1 MRTRLKT
8 LREQLASTYWIIPA
22 IMVTLSIM
30 LSLVTIHIDQTA
42 PPSYLQE
49 LGWLGVDDPDGA
61 RSFLSV
67 VAGSMIGTTGVIFS
81 ITIASLVQAS
91 NQLGPRL
98 LNNFLRDRGNQLV
111 LGTLTA
117 TYTYCLFTLKSINN
131 TATGFFVPNLSII
144 TSIMLTLLSLGAL
157 VYFFHHITASLQAD
171 NVIRQVGEELTI
183 AIEKIFPEKMSL
195 FPVDQEKPEEAPTP
209 PEDNLVIYSE
219 RSGYLQAIDRDT
231 LIGVAR
237 ENDLMMRTE
246 LRPGEFTATEAPLV
260 TVWPKRE
267 GLEELE
273 EKIEKAF
280 ILGDQ
285 WLRIQNVEYHLDQLI
300 EIAVRALS
308 SGINDPFT
316 AMNCIDQIAA
326 SLTQLLER
334 SIPTGYYYDED
345 DDLRLI
351 TKPLTYTEIIETS
364 FNQIRRIGSESVSV
378 SVKLLEAIEKLAPQ
392 TKTWE
397 QSNVLREQADR
408 VYKAGKENIPEWD
421 FVYIEEKYVA
431 VLRALDV

>member
-1 MRTRLKT
+1 MRTRLET

-22 IMVTLSIM
+22 IMVTLSII

-42 PPSYLQE
+42 SPSYLQE
-49 LGWLGVDDPDGA
+49 MGWLGVDDPDGA

-91 NQLGPRL
+91 SQLGPRI
-98 LNNFLRDRGNQLV
+98 LNNFLRDRGNQFV

-117 TYTYCLFTLKSINN
+117 TYIYCLFTLKSINN
-131 TATGFFVPNLSII
+131 FATGFFVPNLSII
-144 TSIMLTLLSLGAL
+144 TSIVLTLLSLGAL

-171 NVIRQVGEELTI
+171 NVITQIGEELTI
-183 AIEKIFPEKMSL
+183 AIEKIFPDKMSL
-195 FPVDQEKPEEAPTP
+195 FSVNQEEPEETPTP
-209 PEDNLVIYSE
+209 TEDSLVINSK
-219 RSGYLQAIDRDT
+219 RSGYLQALDRDT
-231 LIGVAR
+231 LIKLAQ
-237 ENDLMMRTE
+237 EHDLKMRTE
-246 LRPGEFTATEAPLV
+246 LRPGEFTADESPLV

-267 GLEELE
+267 GVRELE

-285 WLRIQNVEYHLDQLI
+285 RLRIQNVEYHLNQLI
-300 EIAVRALS
+300 EIAVRA

-316 AMNCIDQIAA
+316 VLNCIDQIAA

-345 DDLRLI
+345 DALRLI

-364 FNQIRRIGSESVSV
+364 FNQIRRNGSDSVSV
-378 SVKLLEAIEKLAPQ
+378 MVKLLEAIEMLAPQ

-408 VYKAGKENIPEWD
+408 VYKSGKENIPEWD
-421 FVYIEEKYVA
+421 FVYIESKHKA
-431 VLRALDV
+431 ALRALDV

>member
-1 MRTRLKT
+1 MRTRLET

-22 IMVTLSIM
+22 IMVMFSII

-91 NQLGPRL
+91 SQLGPRI
-98 LNNFLRDRGNQLV
+98 LNNFLRDRGNQFV

-131 TATGFFVPNLSII
+131 TATSSFVPNLSII
-144 TSIMLTLLSLGAL
+144 TSIVLTLLSLGAL

-171 NVIRQVGEELTI
+171 NVITQVGEELTI
-183 AIEKIFPEKMSL
+183 AIEKIFPDKTGL
-195 FPVDQEKPEEAPTP
+195 FSVDQEKPEKAPNPT
-209 PEDNLVIYSE
+209 EDNMVINSK

-231 LIGVAR
+231 LIDVAR

-260 TVWPKRE
+260 TVWPRRD
-267 GLEELE
+267 GVEELE
-273 EKIEKAF
+273 ERIEKAF

-285 WLRIQNVEYHLDQLI
+285 RLRIQDVEYHLNQLI

-308 SGINDPFT
+308 PGINDPFT
-316 AMNCIDQIAA
+316 AMNCIDQVAA

-334 SIPTGYYYDED
+334 SIPTGYYYDEED
-345 DDLRLI
+345 ALRLI

-364 FNQIRRIGSESVSV
+364 FNQIRRNGSDSVSV
-378 SVKLLEAIEKLAPQ
+378 MVKLLEAIEMLAPQ

-408 VYKAGKENIPEWD
+408 VYKSGKENIPEWD
-421 FVYIEEKYVA
+421 FVYIESKHKA
-431 VLRALDV
+431 ALRALDV